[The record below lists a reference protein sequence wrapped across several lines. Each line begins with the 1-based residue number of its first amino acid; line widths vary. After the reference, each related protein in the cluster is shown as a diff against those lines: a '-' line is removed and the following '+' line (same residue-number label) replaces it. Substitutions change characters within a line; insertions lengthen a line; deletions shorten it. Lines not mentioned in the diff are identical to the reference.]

1 MSMKTVIIVQ
11 ARMGSTRL
19 PDKVMKKIVGI
30 PSIGIILKRLKRS
43 KEADKVIVATSKNK
57 NNKTLLEYLK
67 KIRAEYFCGS
77 DNDVVD
83 RFYKAAN
90 KYKAKVIVRITADCP
105 LVDAKIVDDFIKK
118 FKEKKP
124 DYLSSSL
131 EKPRAYPDGLD
142 VEVFSYNLLK
152 KVQKKATKFQRRDGA
167 IISYYLKDNMNF
179 INSINI
185 TCPIKIFPRY
195 RLTVD
200 EEVDLRLVREIYKN
214 FSPNI
219 YFGFK
224 EIIKFAK
231 KNRKLFETNL
241 KIRSNEGSELDK
253 GPKLWKRAKAIILGG
268 NSLLSK
274 NPNLFLPNKWPTYY
288 SKSKG
293 CKVWDL
299 NNKLYTDMSLMG
311 VGTNILGYCNS
322 EVDQAV
328 KKVVE
333 KGNLTTLNCPEEVF
347 LAEKLLS
354 MHPWA
359 GKVKFARTGGEA
371 NAIAIRIARS
381 ASERENVAFCGYH
394 GWHDWYLAAN
404 LKDENNLDKHLMP
417 GLNPLGVPSNLRNT
431 SFGFQYNDINQLK
444 KIVNKENIG
453 IIKMEVSRST
463 QPNIKFLKQ
472 VRELATKKNIVLI
485 FDECS
490 SGFRQCFG
498 GLHQLIN
505 INPDMAVFGKALGN
519 GYAITAIL
527 GKESIMDSAEKSFIS
542 SSFWTERIGPVAALK
557 TLEIMEREK
566 SWKRITYLGEK
577 VFSIWKKL
585 SKKYKLNI
593 EISGLPSLAK
603 FNFKSKYSRA
613 YKTFITQEMLKHK
626 FLASNGVYL
635 SIAHDEKI
643 LKKYSNYLDEI
654 FHKISE
660 CEKGNLN
667 ISDMLKYPISF
678 SPFGRLN

>member
-1 MSMKTVIIVQ
+1 MKTVIMVQ

-43 KEADKVIVATSKNK
+43 KEEDKVIVATSKNK

-131 EKPRAYPDGLD
+131 EKPGAYPDGLD